1 MLTYSIVIN
10 ILLFIVCGII
20 LYKWY
25 TQRTYNKQLFTR
37 SWQLEITLMNI
48 YNDSTDEVKKT
59 ILNTLNSITP
69 L

>member
-1 MLTYSIVIN
+1 MLTYSITIN

-25 TQRTYNKQLFTR
+25 TQRTYNKQLFAR
-37 SWQLEITLMNI
+37 SWRLELTLMNI

-59 ILNTLNSITP
+59 ILTTLNSITP